1 VPTVLI
7 TGCSTG
13 IGEECAL
20 RLNRMGWHVF
30 AGVRREED
38 GAALRVRARNK
49 SLLTPVLLDVTDSAS
64 IYSAMQVLDSAVG
77 DDGLDG
83 LVNNAGIAIAA
94 PLEFLP
100 IEELRKQL
108 EVNVIGQIA
117 VTQAAIP
124 LLRKAQGRI
133 VNIGSVSGRISTPL
147 LGPYSASKFAL
158 DALSDTLRMELQP
171 WHIHV
176 AYVQPGGIATPIWT
190 KALADADRVGQQL
203 PEGAQALYGPIIAH
217 MLTVAT
223 QADRNGLPVSAVGKV
238 VAHALTASK
247 PKTRYPVGII
257 AFAAELLR
265 ILPDRLRNRLIMRQ
279 FK

>member
-1 VPTVLI
+1 MSTVLI
-7 TGCSTG
+7 TGSSTG

-20 RLNRMGWHVF
+20 RLNRLGWRVF
-30 AGVRREED
+30 ASVRRGED
-38 GAALRVRARNK
+38 GAALRAKARNK
-49 SLLTPVLLDVTDSAS
+49 ALLIPVLLDVTSSAS
-64 IYSAMQVLDSAVG
+64 IDSAIELVRATVG
-77 DDGLDG
+77 DDGLHG

-117 VTQAAIP
+117 VTQVAIP

-133 VNIGSVSGRISTPL
+133 VNIGSISGRISTPL

-190 KALADADRVGQQL
+190 KALADADRVGKQL
-203 PEGAQALYGPIIAH
+203 PDDAQALYGPVIAH

-223 QADRNGLPVSAVGKV
+223 QADRNGLPASAVGKV

-247 PKTRYPVGII
+247 PKTRYPVGVI
-257 AFAAELLR
+257 ALAAELLR
-265 ILPDRLRNRLIMRQ
+265 IPAR
-279 FK
+279 